1 VQTCTLL
8 VTSKSPRTAGYEFS
22 SHTYSFDWNFSQT
35 RHCRIK
41 SQNTN
46 LWENLCDFVVQI
58 QKDVKRL
65 TYTTLDYSGLLV
77 EVSESNLV
85 NSPENV
91 VLKESKLFSI
101 LG

>member
-1 VQTCTLL
+1 M
-8 VTSKSPRTAGYEFS
+8 
-22 SHTYSFDWNFSQT
+22 
-35 RHCRIK
+35 
-41 SQNTN
+41 
-46 LWENLCDFVVQI
+46 VQI